1 MRELWL
7 EIQKFKTWAKRKYPG
22 LPLNASGGEWETA
35 YEGWDTIKALFEK
48 TIKNSRPG
56 DLLMPSCPN
65 WCISSRVIMRMRLW
79 RNICPAIRNG
89 L

>member
-35 YEGWDTIKALFEK
+35 YEGWDTIKPC
-48 TIKNSRPG
+48 SRK
-56 DLLMPSCPN
+56 
-65 WCISSRVIMRMRLW
+65 R
-79 RNICPAIRNG
+79 
-89 L
+89 

>member
-1 MRELWL
+1 MRRRILFVKENAMRELWL

-48 TIKNSRPG
+48 TY
-56 DLLMPSCPN
+56 
-65 WCISSRVIMRMRLW
+65 
-79 RNICPAIRNG
+79 
-89 L
+89 